1 MATNNQQIQEALTM
15 VYIILKFTEAE
26 AKDALND
33 LAGVQQVAVATE
45 LVKVL
50 NEEEVKTLNGLA
62 EKSDEDKKVAM
73 EQIAKAHAAD
83 EDFKSRAQ
91 AAAKKVLDEHIA
103 YLKTRGDE
111 GQKAEI
117 AKILSEIE

>member
-1 MATNNQQIQEALTM
+1 
-15 VYIILKFTEAE
+15 
-26 AKDALND
+26 
-33 LAGVQQVAVATE
+33 
-45 LVKVL
+45 VL